1 MKEIYLF
8 VISFFL
14 CILFFI
20 LVRPLNKLI
29 PKKYELFQPI
39 LLSVVF
45 ALLFVFL
52 KKYIIIFK
60 ENMQDDRINGLED
73 FTEEEISKCENIY
86 ATMSKILSDL
96 KYDETIDDETYD
108 NLDIEKLHRDQ
119 FPEMSDEF
127 FEKFKKYEVAIHEN
141 AVNSLDEEQKLKI
154 KKNEELYDLKVTPFL
169 DDESNEKIE
178 YIYGIEG
185 EKFDVFTASLNEM
198 SVEECKIFIKLDI
211 ERMDDFL
218 NSLLYKVKT

>member
-20 LVRPLNKLI
+20 LVGPLNKLI

-60 ENMQDDRINGLED
+60 ENMQDDRINGLDD
-73 FTEEEISKCENIY
+73 FSEEEISKCENIY
-86 ATMSKILSDL
+86 ATMSKVLNDL
-96 KYDETIDDETYD
+96 KYDESIDDDTYD
-108 NLDIEKLHRDQ
+108 NLDIEKLHREQ

-141 AVNSLDEEQKLKI
+141 SINSLDEEQKMKMN
-154 KKNEELYDLKVTPFL
+154 KNEELYDLKVRPFL
-169 DDESNEKIE
+169 DDESDEKIE
-178 YIYGIEG
+178 YIYSIEG

-198 SVEECKIFIKLDI
+198 SVKECEVFIKLDI

>member
-8 VISFFL
+8 VFSFVL

-20 LVRPLNKLI
+20 LVDPLNKLI
-29 PKKYELFQPI
+29 SKKYTLFQPI
-39 LLSVVF
+39 LLSIVF

-52 KKYIIIFK
+52 KKYIINFK
-60 ENMQDDRINGLED
+60 ENMEGDRINGLED

-86 ATMSKILSDL
+86 ATMSKVLNDL
-96 KYDETIDDETYD
+96 KYDESIDDETYVS
-108 NLDIEKLHRDQ
+108 LDIEKLHREQ
-119 FPEMSDEF
+119 FPDMSDEF
-127 FEKFKKYEVAIHEN
+127 FEKFKKYEVAVHEN
-141 AVNSLDEEQKLKI
+141 AINSLDEEQKLKMN
-154 KKNEELYDLKVTPFL
+154 KNEGLFNVKVRPFL

-185 EKFDVFTASLNEM
+185 EKFDAFTASLNEM

-218 NSLLYKVKT
+218 NSLLHKVKT